1 MAAVFL
7 CAPVNRKPTVIRVQQ
22 FESVKKKKS
31 EKNRRGSL
39 WWTVTLREAKV
50 AILECL
56 SNRLNRVL

>member
-7 CAPVNRKPTVIRVQQ
+7 CAPVYRKPTAIRVQQ
-22 FESVKKKKS
+22 FESVKKKS
-31 EKNRRGSL
+31 GKNRRGSL
-39 WWTVTLREAKV
+39 WWTVTLHKGKV